1 MAVLAKAKCMKIVG
15 GSGEGFGGQ
24 IFFKYTIVACQSK
37 AIMRNSLSEEAEATK
52 SEVLMV

>member
-15 GSGEGFGGQ
+15 GAGEGFGAQ
-24 IFFKYTIVACQSK
+24 FFFKYTIVACQSK